1 MRTVSIKHLIDQ
13 LADIRHSDSCTHAH
27 LMAFMGYIAACWHL
41 DAISYREY
49 KVLLDIGKNA
59 HEYRKAELAK

>member
-1 MRTVSIKHLIDQ
+1 MATVNIKHLLGQ
-13 LADIRHSDSCTHAH
+13 LHAVRHADSCTHAH
-27 LMAFMGYIAACWHL
+27 LMALMGYIAACWHL